1 MKRLLVL
8 FFICLLFLCTTIN
21 AQKVTVFKNVQFV
34 DVDKGKIYENAVV
47 LITVNGVATVINKAT
62 LAKLNNYNAIDGKGL
77 YLMPALYDMHIHW
90 PEQNELAYFELCKQA
105 GVGNFRVMSSLPAA
119 IEYKKK
125 EKIQGFSI
133 GFPVRAGTNFV
144 NAKLFTDSIKGAGYD
159 FIKIFSIS
167 SQDAFIAL
175 AKAAQKNNLPLCGHA
190 LNNVSI
196 DTVFKYG
203 YKSVEHVGYLDKLS
217 DLALD
222 SAIEK
227 FKKYKVAVCP
237 TLDWQNMAYH
247 AFSKD
252 SFQYRAG
259 YQQGMAVY
267 KTHWDTTY
275 ESSVKQMGADE
286 AKYIDFAKKS
296 LEKKLMVLKKLA
308 EKQVPIIIGS
318 DAEEPYQTPGYSLI
332 EELKLIQ
339 KAGFTNLQLLQMVT
353 LNAANYYAGIKKTT
367 NTKRN
372 DQFILLA
379 KNPVENIDNLTT
391 VKELINLK

>member
-1 MKRLLVL
+1 MRKVIILSFAFTLVL
-8 FFICLLFLCTTIN
+8 KAGI
-21 AQKVTVFKNVQFV
+21 AQKTTVFKNVHFI
-34 DVDKGKIYENAVV
+34 DVDEAVIHSNTMV
-47 LITVNGVATVINKAT
+47 LVAVDGTASVINSVKLAT
-62 LAKLNNYNAIDGKGL
+62 LKNYNTIDGKGL
-77 YLMPALYDMHIHW
+77 YLMRALYDMHIHW
-90 PEQNELAYFELCKQA
+90 PDENESAYFELCKKA
-105 GVGNFRVMSSLPAA
+105 GVGNLRVMNSLPAA
-119 IEYKKK
+119 IEYRKN
-125 EKIQGFSI
+125 EKLQRFSI
-133 GFPVRAGTNFV
+133 GFPVRSGTNFAD
-144 NAKLFTDSIKGAGYD
+144 AKLFTDSIKQAGYD

-167 SQDAFIAL
+167 NQDAFIAL

-190 LNNVSI
+190 LSNVSI
-196 DTVFKYG
+196 DTVFRYG

-259 YQQGMAVY
+259 YEQGMAVY

-275 ESSVKQMGADE
+275 RNSTNQMGADQE
-286 AKYIDFAKKS
+286 KYVDFAKKS
-296 LEKKLMVLKKLA
+296 LSKKLMILKKLG

-339 KAGFTNLQLLQMVT
+339 KAGFTNMQLLQMVT
-353 LNAANYYAGIKKTT
+353 LNAARYYEGLGKNGQASS
-367 NTKRN
+367 N
-372 DQFILLA
+372 DQFILLT
-379 KNPVENIDNLTT
+379 KNPVENIDHLAS